1 MSFYNRFRAGGQLG
15 SGSSSYMSGFRS
27 GGSLGED
34 DGGGSGKAKEASPV
48 TKPDNDGGKKETHS
62 ISNSMS
68 YLEVNLKIEAAMQSN
83 SSILSLCIC
92 FSIPFH

>member
-1 MSFYNRFRAGGQLG
+1 MSFYNRFRAGGQLGSG

-34 DGGGSGKAKEASPV
+34 DGQAKETSPP
-48 TKPDNDGGKKETHS
+48 TKTDSDGGKKETHS

-68 YLEVNLKIEAAMQSN
+68 YLEVRVESTL
-83 SSILSLCIC
+83 
-92 FSIPFH
+92 